1 MLRFVAPFIH
11 RLWNETK
18 GRNEVAKLKEKVVT
32 IPYSEDEKS
41 EKYTVKQYLT
51 PEQVELI
58 GNNMLKCSNA
68 VERNVVKNTMLI
80 KLMTDIPEG
89 IAKDYDMLI
98 KSGIIDVVDY
108 NIFNVSEIDEYV
120 EDELSIRTNVNKFLE
135 QLNKT
140 LDKYAKKM
148 PNNKQ
153 IEDMLA
159 DSKKLVEVFGKK

>member
-1 MLRFVAPFIH
+1 LYIDYGIKRKE
-11 RLWNETK
+11 WNKMINLE
-18 GRNEVAKLKEKVVT
+18 EKVIT
-32 IPYSEDEKS
+32 ISYTEDKKG
-41 EKYTVKQYLT
+41 EKYTVKHYLT

-68 VERNVVKNTMLI
+68 VERNVVKNTMLV
-80 KLMTDIPEG
+80 KLMTDIPEE
-89 IAKDYDMLI
+89 IAKDYDMLV
-98 KSGIIDVVDY
+98 KSGIIETVNFDV
-108 NIFNVSEIDEYV
+108 FNVSEIEEYV

>member
-1 MLRFVAPFIH
+1 MI
-11 RLWNETK
+11 E
-18 GRNEVAKLKEKVVT
+18 LKEKVVT
-32 IPYSEDEKS
+32 IPYTEDEKG

-68 VERNVVKNTMLI
+68 VERKVVKNTMLI
-80 KLMTDIPEG
+80 KLMTDIPEE
-89 IAKDYDMLI
+89 IAKDYDMLV

-108 NIFNVSEIDEYV
+108 NIFNVSEIDDYV

-159 DSKKLVEVFGKK
+159 DSKKLVEAFGKK

>member
-1 MLRFVAPFIH
+1 M
-11 RLWNETK
+11 
-18 GRNEVAKLKEKVVT
+18 AKLKEKVVT

-89 IAKDYDMLI
+89 IAKDYDMLV

>member
-1 MLRFVAPFIH
+1 MV
-11 RLWNETK
+11 E
-18 GRNEVAKLKEKVVT
+18 LKEKVVT
-32 IPYSEDEKS
+32 IPYTEDEKG

-58 GNNMLKCSNA
+58 GNNVLKCSNT
-68 VERNVVKNTMLI
+68 VERNVIKNTMLV
-80 KLMTDIPEG
+80 KLMTDIPEE
-89 IAKDYDMLI
+89 IANDYDILV
-98 KSGIIDVVDY
+98 KSGIIEIVNY
-108 NIFNVSEIDEYV
+108 NIFNVSEIDDYV

-153 IEDMLA
+153 INDMLV
-159 DSKKLVEVFGKK
+159 DSKKLVEIFGKK

>member
-1 MLRFVAPFIH
+1 MV
-11 RLWNETK
+11 E
-18 GRNEVAKLKEKVVT
+18 LKEKVVT
-32 IPYSEDEKS
+32 IPYIKNEKS
-41 EKYTVKQYLT
+41 EKYTVKQYLA

-68 VERNVVKNTMLI
+68 VERNVIKNTMLV
-80 KLMTDIPEG
+80 KLMTDIPEE
-89 IAKDYDMLI
+89 IANDYDMLV
-98 KSGIIDVVDY
+98 KSGIIDIVNY
-108 NIFNVSEIDEYV
+108 NIFNISEIDDYV

>member
-1 MLRFVAPFIH
+1 MI
-11 RLWNETK
+11 E
-18 GRNEVAKLKEKVVT
+18 LKEKVVT
-32 IPYSEDEKS
+32 IPYTEDEKG

-68 VERNVVKNTMLI
+68 VERNVVKNTMLV
-80 KLMTDIPEG
+80 KLMTDIPEE

-98 KSGIIDVVDY
+98 KSGIIDNINFRIYNVD
-108 NIFNVSEIDEYV
+108 EIDDYV

-135 QLNKT
+135 QLNKN

-159 DSKKLVEVFGKK
+159 DSKKLVEAFGKK

>member
-1 MLRFVAPFIH
+1 MV
-11 RLWNETK
+11 E
-18 GRNEVAKLKEKVVT
+18 LKEKVVT
-32 IPYSEDEKS
+32 IPYIEDEKG

-51 PEQVELI
+51 PEQIELI

-68 VERNVVKNTMLI
+68 VERNVIKNTMLV
-80 KLMTDIPEG
+80 KLITDIPEE

-98 KSGIIDVVDY
+98 KSGIIDNINFRIY
-108 NIFNVSEIDEYV
+108 NVNEIDEYV

-159 DSKKLVEVFGKK
+159 DSKKLVETFGKK